1 MLEHRWPGN
10 VRELE
15 NLVERAAVLARGPVI
30 TLADLHTE
38 FSLAPGASSLRPTLD
53 EMAGQYIRRVLDEV
67 QGDKRAAAKILGV
80 SVRTLQ
86 RRFSD
91 L

>member
-1 MLEHRWPGN
+1 MREYRWPGN

-15 NLVERAAVLARGPVI
+15 NVVERAAVLAAGPIV
-30 TLADLHTE
+30 TLADVRTE
-38 FSLAPGASSLRPTLD
+38 FSVEPAVSALRPTLD
-53 EMAGQYIRRVLDEV
+53 ELERQYIRRVLDEV
-67 QGDKRAAAKILGV
+67 QGDKQAAAKILGV

-86 RRFSD
+86 RKEKE